1 MERIDVVIFEETERN
16 KEQIGTELGYLFE
29 RRSEYK
35 RVLREAKDAEKELK
49 SIESKIKANMAEYLS
64 KE

>member
-29 RRSEYK
+29 RRAEYK